1 MTSSTD
7 TEEHPEVAE
16 ISALTEGLLSPSRA
30 VDVRTHLASCV
41 LCADVWE
48 SLDEIRSLLG
58 TLPGPVRM
66 PADVAGRIDAALA
79 AEALLSATAPEGVA
93 DVSRET
99 PDPDAAPTP
108 VSRETADDAD
118 DADDASSDP
127 ESDTVEPTAKPSI
140 AADRPAGRPRGATG
154 PGRGFTGPGTRP
166 GRARRW
172 RKAVLGGACAAAV
185 IGIGSF
191 FLQSGSSGDHS
202 DSDTQAH
209 ASQSST
215 GKSTL
220 SSGTLKD
227 RVHELL
233 ADRKSTA
240 SDGITGQGNSPD
252 VPLRADDDPQVPSCV
267 QSGTRRKEPALAA
280 QQDTYDGQSAYIVVL
295 PHPSDSSLVDAF
307 VIDASCVSA
316 SPTTPGE
323 LLVTRTYPRR

>member
-7 TEEHPEVAE
+7 TDEHPEVAE

-41 LCADVWE
+41 LCADVST
-48 SLDEIRSLLG
+48 SLEEIRSLLG

-66 PADVAGRIDAALA
+66 PADIAGRIDAALA
-79 AEALLSATAPEGVA
+79 AEALLDATAPEAVA

-99 PDPDAAPTP
+99 SQPDPAPTP
-108 VSRETADDAD
+108 VSRETGDGAP
-118 DADDASSDP
+118 S
-127 ESDTVEPTAKPSI
+127 SDTVKPASKSST

-154 PGRGFTGPGTRP
+154 PGRGSTGPGARP

-172 RKAVLGGACAAAV
+172 PKVVLGGACAAAV

-191 FLQSGSSGDHS
+191 FIQGGSSGEHGDGG
-202 DSDTQAH
+202 TQAH
-209 ASQSST
+209 ASQSS

-240 SDGITGQGNSPD
+240 SKGVTGQGNSPD
-252 VPLRADDDPQVPSCV
+252 VPLRADDPNVPSCV
-267 QSGTRRKEPALAA
+267 QSGTGRKEPALAA
-280 QQDTYDGQSAYIVVL
+280 QQDTYDGQTAYIVVL

-316 SPTTPGE
+316 SPTSPGE
-323 LLVTRTYPRR
+323 LLVTRTYPRP

>member
-7 TEEHPEVAE
+7 TDEHPEVAE

-30 VDVRTHLASCV
+30 VDVRTHLASCA
-41 LCADVWE
+41 LCTDVWE

-66 PADVAGRIDAALA
+66 PAEIAGRIDAALA
-79 AEALLSATAPEGVA
+79 AEALLDATAPEGVA

-99 PDPDAAPTP
+99 PEPEP
-108 VSRETADDAD
+108 VSRETADST
-118 DADDASSDP
+118 SSSSG
-127 ESDTVEPTAKPSI
+127 SDTVQPASKTSTAT
-140 AADRPAGRPRGATG
+140 DRPAGRPRGATG
-154 PGRGFTGPGTRP
+154 PGRGSTGPGTRP
-166 GRARRW
+166 GGARRW
-172 RKAVLGGACAAAV
+172 RKVVLGGACAAAV

-191 FLQSGSSGDHS
+191 FIPSGSSGDHG
-202 DSDTQAH
+202 DADQQAH
-209 ASQSST
+209 ASQSSA

-240 SDGITGQGNSPD
+240 SDGVTGQGNSPD
-252 VPLRADDDPQVPSCV
+252 VPLRADDDPEVPSCV
-267 QSGTRRKEPALAA
+267 QSGTGRKEPALAA
-280 QQDTYDGQSAYIVVL
+280 QQDTYDGQTAYIVVL
-295 PHPSDSSLVDAF
+295 PHPSDSTRVDAF

-316 SPTTPGE
+316 SPSTPGE
-323 LLVTRTYPRR
+323 LLVTRTYPRH

>member
-7 TEEHPEVAE
+7 TDEHPEVAE

-41 LCADVWE
+41 LCTDVWE

-66 PADVAGRIDAALA
+66 PAEIAGRIDAALA
-79 AEALLSATAPEGVA
+79 AEALLDATAPEGVA

-99 PDPDAAPTP
+99 PEREP
-108 VSRETADDAD
+108 VSRETADST
-118 DADDASSDP
+118 SSTSG
-127 ESDTVEPTAKPSI
+127 SDTVQPAPKTSTAT
-140 AADRPAGRPRGATG
+140 DRPAGRPRGATG
-154 PGRGFTGPGTRP
+154 PGRGSTGPGTRP
-166 GRARRW
+166 GGARRW
-172 RKAVLGGACAAAV
+172 RKVVLGGACAAAV

-191 FLQSGSSGDHS
+191 FIPSGSSGDHG
-202 DSDTQAH
+202 DADQQAH
-209 ASQSST
+209 ASQSSA

-240 SDGITGQGNSPD
+240 SDGVTGQGNSPD
-252 VPLRADDDPQVPSCV
+252 VPLRADDDPEVPSCV
-267 QSGTRRKEPALAA
+267 QSGTGRKEPALAA
-280 QQDTYDGQSAYIVVL
+280 QQDTYDGQTAYIVVL
-295 PHPSDSSLVDAF
+295 PHPSDSTRVDAF

-316 SPTTPGE
+316 SPSTPGE
-323 LLVTRTYPRR
+323 LLVTRTYPRH

>member
-7 TEEHPEVAE
+7 TDEHPEVAE

-41 LCADVWE
+41 LCTDVWE

-66 PADVAGRIDAALA
+66 PAEIAGRIDAALA
-79 AEALLSATAPEGVA
+79 AEALLDATAPEGVA

-99 PDPDAAPTP
+99 PEPEP
-108 VSRETADDAD
+108 VSRETADST
-118 DADDASSDP
+118 SSSSG
-127 ESDTVEPTAKPSI
+127 SDTVQPASKTSTAT
-140 AADRPAGRPRGATG
+140 DRPAGRPRGATG
-154 PGRGFTGPGTRP
+154 PGRGSTGPGTRP
-166 GRARRW
+166 GGARRW
-172 RKAVLGGACAAAV
+172 RKVVLGGACAAAV

-191 FLQSGSSGDHS
+191 FIPSGSSGDHG
-202 DSDTQAH
+202 DADQQAH
-209 ASQSST
+209 ASQSSA

-240 SDGITGQGNSPD
+240 SDGVTGQGNSPD
-252 VPLRADDDPQVPSCV
+252 VPLRADDDPEVPSCV
-267 QSGTRRKEPALAA
+267 QSGTGRKEPALAA
-280 QQDTYDGQSAYIVVL
+280 QQDTYDGQTAYIVVL
-295 PHPSDSSLVDAF
+295 PHPSDSTRVDAF

-316 SPTTPGE
+316 SPSTPGE
-323 LLVTRTYPRR
+323 LLVTRTYPRH

>member
-7 TEEHPEVAE
+7 TDEHPEVAE

-41 LCADVWE
+41 LCADVWT
-48 SLDEIRSLLG
+48 SLDEIRSMLG

-79 AEALLSATAPEGVA
+79 AEALLDATAPEAVS

-99 PDPDAAPTP
+99 PDPASTPSP
-108 VSRETADDAD
+108 VSRETAGTASGSSGPDA
-118 DADDASSDP
+118 AEPVSTPS
-127 ESDTVEPTAKPSI
+127 TVT
-140 AADRPAGRPRGATG
+140 DRPAGRPRGATG
-154 PGRGFTGPGTRP
+154 PGRGSTGPSTRP

-185 IGIGSF
+185 IGIGSLF
-191 FLQSGSSGDHS
+191 IPGGSSDDQGDHG
-202 DSDTQAH
+202 TQAH
-209 ASQSST
+209 ASP

-233 ADRKSTA
+233 AERKSTA
-240 SDGITGQGNSPD
+240 SKGVTGQDNTPD
-252 VPLRADDDPQVPSCV
+252 VPLRADDDPYVPSCV
-267 QSGTRRKEPALAA
+267 QSGTGRKEPALAA
-280 QQDTYDGQSAYIVVL
+280 QRDTYDGQTAYIVVL

-307 VIDASCVSA
+307 VIDASCVSQ
-316 SPTTPGE
+316 SPSSPGE
-323 LLVTRTYPRR
+323 LLVTHTYPRG